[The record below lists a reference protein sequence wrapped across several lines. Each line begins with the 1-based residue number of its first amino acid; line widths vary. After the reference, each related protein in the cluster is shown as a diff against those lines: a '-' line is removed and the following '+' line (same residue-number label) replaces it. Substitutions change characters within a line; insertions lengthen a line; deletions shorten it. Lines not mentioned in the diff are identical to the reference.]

1 MYINIHICMYTNMYT
16 CINMY
21 ICIYIKY
28 VCIYIYNIYI
38 YIPLPSTGRNLF
50 QIMSFLYSF
59 LVKRW
64 RPTMIASSDIFKGTY
79 HHPFV

>member
-1 MYINIHICMYTNMYT
+1 MYVYKYVYMYKYVYLYIYKICVY
-16 CINMY
+16 
-21 ICIYIKY
+21 IYIQY
-28 VCIYIYNIYI
+28 IYI